1 MIGGLFKSSSRVAM
15 LAAAGLLS
23 GGVAAQAADLGGNCC
38 ADLEERVAELEAT
51 TARKGNRKVSLEVS
65 GHVNEGVLYWQDGV
79 DSDVYIATNVQSRTR
94 FRFKGKATINADWSA
109 GFLIE
114 IGMTRPGGGTTIT
127 NDDGSKDWR
136 RYGGND
142 DRRFTNSGLDTRH
155 QALWIKS
162 KSIGTIWVGHT
173 SDATDGI
180 TQICLGCTMGNYGQT
195 AAEDH
200 VGGFRLRTSGD
211 GYSADTVDD
220 YLFSAEGTRQ
230 AVVKYVSP
238 TFAGFSLSANWADAE
253 TDRDDPPGTDRGV
266 VTDDG
271 WGVALRYAGEFGAIR
286 VAAGI
291 GYSETGGST
300 EETGG
305 SLSIAH
311 TPTGLYIAGGMGK
324 EEKPGDERDTWDVRA
339 GINSKWNS
347 LGKTHFGGYYANFER
362 TSNSRKA
369 NVWGLT
375 LNQKIDAAAMEVYLQ
390 YHNID
395 AKNASEGDLQ
405 SFDFVY
411 AGARIKF

>member
-1 MIGGLFKSSSRVAM
+1 MIGGLTKSVSRLAII
-15 LAAAGLLS
+15 AAAGAMS
-23 GGVAAQAADLGGNCC
+23 TTGVMAADLGGNCC
-38 ADLEERVAELEAT
+38 SDLEERIAELEAT
-51 TARKGNRKVSLEVS
+51 TVRKGNRRVSLEVS
-65 GHVNEGVLYWQDGV
+65 GHVNEGVLWWDDGV
-79 DSDVYIATNVQSRTR
+79 DRDAYIATNVQSRTR
-94 FRFKGKATINADWSA
+94 FRFKGSATINTDWSA

-127 NDDGSKDWR
+127 NDDSAKEWR
-136 RYGGND
+136 QYGGND

-162 KSIGTIWVGHT
+162 KHMGTVWIGHT

-180 TQICLGCTMGNYGQT
+180 TQLCLGCTMGNYGQA

-200 VGGFRLRTSGD
+200 VGGFRLRTTGG
-211 GYSADTVDD
+211 GYSADTIGS
-220 YLFSAEGTRQ
+220 YIFSAEGGRT
-230 AVVKYVSP
+230 AVVKYISP

-311 TPTGLYIAGGMGK
+311 TPTGLYIAGGLGK
-324 EEKPGDERDTWDVRA
+324 EETTTDERDTWDIRA

-362 TSNSRKA
+362 TSNKRKA

-375 LNQKIDAAAMEVYLQ
+375 LNQKIDAAAMEIYLQ

-405 SFDFVY
+405 NFHFLY
-411 AGARIKF
+411 MGTRIRF